1 MIKMSRS
8 EDGYYAPTSLCN
20 LRADGSI
27 RSFKGCGG
35 CFAGLRTSL
44 PCEQINSDGSTNCDI
59 ANIMNE
65 YAILTGQAN
74 QKEDKIML
82 GMENGMEGMF
92 HGMFGRIDHGMC
104 RLSVNGDIA
113 VKTSGGY
120 KYYNMKKG
128 ALVNCSSFVF
138 NIGEEMFFVIPTNK
152 AEVGDILLIGG
163 RPKCV
168 IKAEKNV
175 LTVIDYENSEIRQAL
190 PERHVFMGNTYFYG
204 KIISFLGKSNFIKGK
219 GGMNKIMKYM
229 MMSEMMKGF
238 SGGNISP
245 FGGSGSSGESGS
257 NFMQSMLMMNM
268 MGGMFGGDDSEGNL
282 LQDMFDGLGFDEDDA
297 EEESGEESEEE

>member
-104 RLSVNGDIA
+104 AGCR
-113 VKTSGGY
+113 
-120 KYYNMKKG
+120 
-128 ALVNCSSFVF
+128 
-138 NIGEEMFFVIPTNK
+138 
-152 AEVGDILLIGG
+152 
-163 RPKCV
+163 
-168 IKAEKNV
+168 
-175 LTVIDYENSEIRQAL
+175 
-190 PERHVFMGNTYFYG
+190 
-204 KIISFLGKSNFIKGK
+204 
-219 GGMNKIMKYM
+219 
-229 MMSEMMKGF
+229 
-238 SGGNISP
+238 
-245 FGGSGSSGESGS
+245 
-257 NFMQSMLMMNM
+257 
-268 MGGMFGGDDSEGNL
+268 
-282 LQDMFDGLGFDEDDA
+282 
-297 EEESGEESEEE
+297 